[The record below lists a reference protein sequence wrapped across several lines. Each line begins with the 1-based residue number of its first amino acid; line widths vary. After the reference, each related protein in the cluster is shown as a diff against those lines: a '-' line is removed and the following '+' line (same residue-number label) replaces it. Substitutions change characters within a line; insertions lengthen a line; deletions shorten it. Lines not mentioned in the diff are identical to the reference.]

1 MKLINK
7 SIGEDRLGHYGTYM
21 NKDLRQNW
29 LMVVVGERLKS
40 QRKNNNKIT
49 DRIKIVNASS

>member
-1 MKLINK
+1 LINK
-7 SIGEDRLGHYGTYM
+7 SIGEERLRHYGTYM
-21 NKDLRQNW
+21 NKGLWQNW
-29 LMVVVGERLKS
+29 LMVVVGEMLKS